1 MGMAAD
7 AEVGGR
13 MVRGLTETL
22 RMPDSESGAL
32 LAEKNTVSLAI
43 CLASSVRQDSVT
55 WPFNSSI
62 IMVVAPNRW

>member
-22 RMPDSESGAL
+22 RMPDSECGAL
-32 LAEKNTVSLAI
+32 LAEKKTVSLAI
-43 CLASSVRQDSVT
+43 CFASSVRQDSVT
-55 WPFNSSI
+55 WPFNSST